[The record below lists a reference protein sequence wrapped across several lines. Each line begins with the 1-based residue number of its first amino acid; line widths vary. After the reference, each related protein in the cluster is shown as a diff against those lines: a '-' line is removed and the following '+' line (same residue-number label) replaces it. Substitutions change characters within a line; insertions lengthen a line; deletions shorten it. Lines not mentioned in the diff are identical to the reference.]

1 MYFLRWMR
9 DEVPFTV
16 VAVLVLCGVVAL
28 ALWPG
33 HWRPDVSVMAA
44 ALFVAA
50 ILRAVL
56 PTPRAGVL
64 AARTRW
70 FDVIAYAAL
79 GGVIL
84 ALAIRLH

>member
-1 MYFLRWMR
+1 MHISRWFR
-9 DEVPFTV
+9 EELPFSV
-16 VAVLVLCGVVAL
+16 VIVLVLCGVGAL
-28 ALWPG
+28 TIWPD
-33 HWRPDVSVMAA
+33 HWRRDVTVMAV

-56 PTPRAGVL
+56 PTTQAGAL
-64 AARTRW
+64 ATRTRW
-70 FDVIAYAAL
+70 FDVVAYAAL

>member
-1 MYFLRWMR
+1 MYFFRWIR

-16 VAVLVLCGVVAL
+16 VAVLVLCGVGAL
-28 ALWPG
+28 ALWPA
-33 HWRPDVSVMAA
+33 HWRPDVAVMAL

-50 ILRAVL
+50 VLRAVL
-56 PTPRAGVL
+56 PGPRAGVL
-64 AARTRW
+64 ATRTRA
-70 FDVIAYAAL
+70 FDVVAYAAL